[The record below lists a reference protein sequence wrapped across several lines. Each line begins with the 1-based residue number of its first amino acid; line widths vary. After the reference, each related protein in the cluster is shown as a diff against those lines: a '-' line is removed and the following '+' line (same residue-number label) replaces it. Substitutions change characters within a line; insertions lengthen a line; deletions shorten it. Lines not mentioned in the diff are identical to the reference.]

1 MTTIAP
7 ELAPAAPRMDRLPPF
22 MVVLHNDDRN
32 EMAFVVQS
40 VSQIARMPIQDAY
53 ERMIEAHNQGQS
65 VVLHTHREHAEFVCE
80 ALQSKGLV
88 ATVERSRG

>member
-1 MTTIAP
+1 MTTAVPSVAP
-7 ELAPAAPRMDRLPPF
+7 SAPKVDRLPPF
-22 MVVLHNDDRN
+22 AVVLHNDDRN
-32 EMAFVVQS
+32 DMAYVVRAVAQT
-40 VSQIARMPIQDAY
+40 VRLPVQDAY

-88 ATVERSRG
+88 ASVERT